1 MLVRASAPDGGGGG
15 AISDTHD
22 GISRI
27 RRATWHLPVALPR
40 RYQAFLCTVRVRPPQ
55 VYTLKQVP
63 GRSQEWSATLSPA
76 KTTHTLYYVPPLT
89 PNMNI

>member
-1 MLVRASAPDGGGGG
+1 MDFHESAAASD
-15 AISDTHD
+15 
-22 GISRI
+22 
-27 RRATWHLPVALPR
+27 VASIALLSQR
-40 RYQAFLCTVRVRPPQ
+40 RYQAFLYTVRVRPPQ

-76 KTTHTLYYVPPLT
+76 KTTHTLYPLITLT